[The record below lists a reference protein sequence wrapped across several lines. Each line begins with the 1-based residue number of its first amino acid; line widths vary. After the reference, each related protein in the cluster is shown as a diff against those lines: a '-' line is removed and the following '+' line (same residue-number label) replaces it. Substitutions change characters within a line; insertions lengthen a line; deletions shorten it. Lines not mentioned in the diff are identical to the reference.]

1 MKAEW
6 IIPTDWSEVT
16 VEQYMLFYNS
26 VKVYDGLPDMEV
38 KILERVAQHFCGISP
53 KDWKRLPIDTYN
65 DISQT
70 LLSLLQKSKTV
81 ELTKS
86 FELNGTKYG
95 FIPDLE
101 KMTYGEYIDLVT
113 YTRQTW
119 DNLGTILSI
128 LYRPITEE
136 RQSGRYRIEEYTGTD
151 DYQVELFTKRVGM
164 DIAFGATSFF
174 LNGQKVLLKDILT
187 SSMKEITKEMQTN
200 TRLNQGLIKSGIS
213 TEHLSNWQEEFHTI
227 LDVQPQWM
235 SEKH

>member
-81 ELTKS
+81 ELTRS

-101 KMTYGEYIDLVT
+101 KMTYGEYIDLVS
-113 YTRQTW
+113 YSRQTW
-119 DNLGTILSI
+119 DNLGIILSI

-136 RQSGRYRIEEYTGTD
+136 QPSGRYRIEEYTGTD
-151 DYQVELFTKRVGM
+151 DYVVELFTKRVGM